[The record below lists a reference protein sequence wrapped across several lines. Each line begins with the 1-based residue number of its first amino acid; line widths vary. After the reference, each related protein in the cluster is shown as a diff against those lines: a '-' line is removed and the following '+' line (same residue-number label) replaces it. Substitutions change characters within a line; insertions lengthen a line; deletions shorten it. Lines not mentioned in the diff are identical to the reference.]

1 MPELPEVETI
11 RRNLNTVL
19 EGEVIRD
26 VLVYY
31 RPIVS
36 NDDTFETKLKRS
48 TYT

>member
-11 RRNLNTVL
+11 RSLNTVL

-36 NDDTFETKLKRS
+36 NDDTFESKLVDDIN
-48 TYT
+48 